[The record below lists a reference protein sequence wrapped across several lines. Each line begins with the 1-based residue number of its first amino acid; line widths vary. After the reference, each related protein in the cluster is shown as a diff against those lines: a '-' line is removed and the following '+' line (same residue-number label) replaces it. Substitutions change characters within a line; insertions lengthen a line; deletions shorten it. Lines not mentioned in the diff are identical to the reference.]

1 VKRLVWAGRHP
12 AIVAM
17 LGAGSVASL
26 LLVASGPAGG
36 ATHPQ
41 ARVAVPQGI
50 GAEALATA
58 KVFGQ
63 TPPRTPERVSFVL
76 KARHL
81 RWLEANVEAGMPT
94 GYVSVG
100 QFAHDFGQPHSKIAA
115 LRRYLARYRIRTSA
129 DADGLDLIATGTAGD
144 FDRALSVQQ
153 HEYRVP
159 AIPARYGLPGRPA
172 LTIHG
177 TTDRALLP
185 RHLARFV
192 LSILGLT
199 SYPTFASDA
208 VRTPALRSGVRRSAV
223 RTGNLTPED
232 FARRYRLDSL
242 YRRGAKGAGETVGI
256 VALASVD
263 PADPE
268 HFWGKV
274 LGLTVPADRISL
286 VSVDGGSGPVSSA
299 AGSGETTL
307 DVEQAGAIAPD
318 ANVVVYESPNTD
330 GGFVDGFFAAAS
342 QNVAASV
349 SSCWGASETEVQAS
363 VNAGTESATYA
374 VSFNEAFL
382 ELAAQGQSA
391 FVSSGDFGAYTAV
404 EDLRT
409 TNLSAGNPASS
420 PWITTA
426 GGTTLA
432 GTIPLTATDSA
443 TIPAQRTWSWDWLWP
458 HYADFGYKSE
468 AAFASA
474 RPMGGGGGFSVL
486 EPAPAYQRLVPGL
499 GQFSAT
505 RYLTPVDRKR
515 IDGLTEPTRWRFN
528 AAPPVI
534 TGEGRGR
541 ATPDVS
547 ADADPWTGYEE
558 YYSGF
563 SGSALENGWGGTSF
577 VAPQLNGA
585 TAVIDSLLGRRVGF
599 WNPAIYRFAT
609 WRHSPFT
616 PLDTASSGNDNLYYT
631 GTAGHV
637 FNVGSGLGY
646 PDLARLAR
654 DFAFTG
660 WSACRPR
667 ACPGR

>member
-1 VKRLVWAGRHP
+1 VKRLVWARQRP
-12 AIVAM
+12 ARAAM
-17 LGAGSVASL
+17 LALGSVGSL
-26 LLVASGPAGG
+26 LVVASGPATG
-36 ATHPQ
+36 ATHP
-41 ARVAVPQGI
+41 APEVAVPQGI
-50 GAEALATA
+50 GAVALANS

-63 TPPRTPERVSFVL
+63 TPPGTRERVSFVL

-81 RWLEANVEAGMPT
+81 KRLEASVASGMPH
-94 GYVSVG
+94 GYLSVG
-100 QFAHDFGQPHSKIAA
+100 QFAHDFGQRRSKIAA
-115 LRRYLARYRIRTSA
+115 LRRYLARYRIKTSA
-129 DADGLDLIATGTAGD
+129 DADGLDVIARGTAGE
-144 FDRALSVQQ
+144 FDRALSVRQ

-185 RHLARFV
+185 RRLARFV

-208 VRTPALRSGVRRSAV
+208 VRTPALRSGERRSAV
-223 RTGNLTPED
+223 QTSDLTPAD
-232 FARRYRLDSL
+232 FARRYHLDPL
-242 YRRGAKGAGETVGI
+242 YRHGAAGAGKTIGI

-274 LGLTVPADRISL
+274 LDLAVPAHRISL
-286 VSVDGGSGPVSSA
+286 VSVDGGPGPVSRAS
-299 AGSGETTL
+299 GSGETTL
-307 DVEQAGAIAPD
+307 DVEQAGAVAPA
-318 ANVVVYESPNTD
+318 ANIVVYQSPNTD
-330 GGFVDGFFAAAS
+330 AGFVDGFFAAAS
-342 QNVAASV
+342 QNVADSV
-349 SSCWGASETEVQAS
+349 SACWGASETEVQAS

-391 FVSSGDFGAYTAV
+391 FVSAGDFGAYTAM
-404 EDLRT
+404 EDLGT
-409 TNLSAGNPASS
+409 ANLSAGNPASS
-420 PWITTA
+420 PWITTV

-432 GTIPLTATDSA
+432 GTIPLSATDSA

-468 AAFASA
+468 AEFATA

-486 EPAPAYQRLVPGL
+486 EPAPAYQRLVPGV
-499 GQFSAT
+499 QSFSAT

-515 IDGLTEPTRWRFN
+515 IGGLTEPTRWRFD

-534 TGEGRGR
+534 TGRGSGR

-558 YYSGF
+558 YFTGF
-563 SGSALENGWGGTSF
+563 SGSSLENGWGGTSF

-585 TAVIDSLLGRRVGF
+585 TAVIDSLLGRRIGF
-599 WNPAIYRFAT
+599 WNPAIYRFAAGSN
-609 WRHSPFT
+609 SPFT
-616 PLDTASSGNDNLYYT
+616 PLDAPSSGNDNLYYT
-631 GTAGHV
+631 GTPGHIY
-637 FNVGSGLGY
+637 NVGSGLGY
-646 PDLARLAR
+646 PDLAMLAR
-654 DFAFTG
+654 DFAD
-660 WSACRPR
+660 SD
-667 ACPGR
+667 

>member
-1 VKRLVWAGRHP
+1 VKPVVWARLHP
-12 AIVAM
+12 ARVVM
-17 LGAGSVASL
+17 LTVGAVGSL
-26 LLVASGPAGG
+26 LLVASGAATG
-36 ATHPQ
+36 ATHPSEGGG
-41 ARVAVPQGI
+41 AAEVPVPQGI
-50 GAEALATA
+50 GAAALATA
-58 KVFGQ
+58 TVFGQ

-81 RWLEANVEAGMPT
+81 RRLEVGVEAGMPD
-94 GYVSVG
+94 GYLSVG
-100 QFAHDFGQPHSKIAA
+100 QFAGDFGQLRPNIAA
-115 LRRYLARYRIRTSA
+115 LRRYLARYRIKTSA
-129 DADGLDLIATGTAGD
+129 DADGLDVIARGTAGE
-144 FDRALSVQQ
+144 FDRALSVRQR
-153 HEYRVP
+153 EYRVP
-159 AIPARYGLPGRPA
+159 AVPARYGLPGRQA
-172 LTIHG
+172 LTVHG

-185 RHLARFV
+185 RNLARFV

-208 VRTPALRSGVRRSAV
+208 VRSPALQSGERRSAKQ
-223 RTGNLTPED
+223 TGNLTPAD
-232 FARRYRLDSL
+232 FARRYHLDPL
-242 YRRGAKGAGETVGI
+242 YRRGAAGAGETIGI

-274 LGLTVPADRISL
+274 LDLAVPARRISL
-286 VSVDGGSGPVSSA
+286 VSVDGGPGPVSA
-299 AGSGETTL
+299 ASGSGETTL
-307 DVEQAGAIAPD
+307 DVEQAGAVAPD
-318 ANVVVYESPNTD
+318 ANIAVYQSPNTD
-330 GGFVDGFFAAAS
+330 AGFVDGFFAAAS
-342 QNVAASV
+342 QNVADSV
-349 SSCWGASETEVQAS
+349 SASWGTSETEIQAS

-374 VSFNEAFL
+374 VSFDEAFL
-382 ELAAQGQSA
+382 ELAAQGQTA
-391 FVSSGDFGAYTAV
+391 FVSAGDFGAYTAI
-404 EDLRT
+404 EDLGT

-432 GTIPLTATDSA
+432 GTIPLSAADSA
-443 TIPAQRTWSWDWLWP
+443 TIPAQRAWGWDWLWP

-499 GQFSAT
+499 HRFSAT
-505 RYLTPVDRKR
+505 RYLIPVGRKR
-515 IDGLTEPTRWRFN
+515 IHGLTEPTRWRFD

-534 TGEGRGR
+534 TGHGRGR

-558 YYSGF
+558 YFTGF

-585 TAVIDSLLGRRVGF
+585 TAVIDSLLGRRTGF
-599 WNPAIYRFAT
+599 WNPAIYRFAA
-609 WRHSPFT
+609 RGDSPFT
-616 PLDTASSGNDNLYYT
+616 PLDTPSSGNDNLYYT
-631 GTAGHV
+631 GTPGHI

-646 PDLARLAR
+646 PDLAMLAR
-654 DFAFTG
+654 DLADG
-660 WSACRPR
+660 
-667 ACPGR
+667 G